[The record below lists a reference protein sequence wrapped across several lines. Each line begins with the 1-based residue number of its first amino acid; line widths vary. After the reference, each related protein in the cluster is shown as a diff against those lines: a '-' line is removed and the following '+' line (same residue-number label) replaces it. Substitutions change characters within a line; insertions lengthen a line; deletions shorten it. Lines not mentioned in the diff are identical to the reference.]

1 MQNIMKLE
9 RVIGNSTCINI
20 HTMNK
25 PTIYIDNHLNSSETA
40 RLCFDRNNKMSL
52 NVGKKVGRQNIL
64 T

>member
-25 PTIYIDNHLNSSETA
+25 TTIQNHLNWTETA
-40 RLCFDRNNKMSL
+40 RLYFDRNNKMSL
-52 NVGKKVGRQNIL
+52 NVGKKVGRQKIL